1 MSTTALWRTL
11 RTSWWLIALG
21 AVIGALL
28 GAAALMVLPKTYSS
42 SASVLVTAAPVDPAS
57 TEDTF
62 EIAQKRLP
70 NVVEMAGSDESRA
83 QVASAAGIEE
93 SAVSSA
99 VSYEIPDETTVIE
112 VTGSGDSAESA
123 QAVTDAATET
133 LVARAGDSWDPGVTM
148 SAEVL
153 EKAGEGG
160 VASPSTP
167 ITIATGLLL
176 GALLGLLVSLI
187 RGARRFADDEAA
199 IRTAETAEPHG
210 AHRA

>member
-133 LVARAGDSWDPGVTM
+133 LVARAGDVTM

-153 EKAGEGG
+153 KKAGEGG

-210 AHRA
+210 AHCA

>member
-133 LVARAGDSWDPGVTM
+133 LVARAGDVTM

-210 AHRA
+210 AHCA